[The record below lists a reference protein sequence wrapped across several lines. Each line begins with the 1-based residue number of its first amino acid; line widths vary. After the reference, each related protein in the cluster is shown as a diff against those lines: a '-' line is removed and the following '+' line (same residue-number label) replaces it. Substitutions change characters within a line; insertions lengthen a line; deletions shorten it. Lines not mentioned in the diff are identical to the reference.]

1 MSDEAVR
8 SDSEAGR
15 GNLTRPNGSA
25 SERVDGAERGLL
37 MDWGGVMTHNLF
49 GSFSAFCESEGLD
62 PQALA
67 NAFRGD
73 ERARSML
80 FGYEEGKIAEDEF
93 ERYIGGLLGVASPG
107 GLVDRLFS
115 DVKVDEAMVDAVRT
129 ARAAGVRTGLVSN
142 SWGTTRY
149 PRELLHELFEG
160 IVISGEVG
168 VRKPTLRIYELGAEA
183 IGLPAAACTFV
194 DDLPFNLP
202 PAREL
207 GMNAVHH
214 TSAEQT
220 IAELEA
226 LLGLPLSACA

>member
-1 MSDEAVR
+1 
-8 SDSEAGR
+8 
-15 GNLTRPNGSA
+15 
-25 SERVDGAERGLL
+25 

-49 GSFSAFCESEGLD
+49 GSFASFCEAEGLD
-62 PQALA
+62 PHALA
-67 NAFRGD
+67 NAFRTD
-73 ERARSML
+73 EGARSML
-80 FGYEEGKIAEDEF
+80 FGFEEGKIPEDEF
-93 ERYIGGLLGVASPG
+93 ESYIGALLGVASSR

-115 DVKVDEAMVDAVRT
+115 DMTIDEAMVDAVRT

-142 SWGTTRY
+142 SWGTSRY
-149 PRELLHELFEG
+149 PRDLLDELFEG

-168 VRKPTLRIYELGAEA
+168 VRKPTLKIYELGAEA
-183 IGLPAAACTFV
+183 IALPPASCTFV

-220 IAELEA
+220 IDELER
-226 LLGLPLSACA
+226 LLGLPLSACTKPVHLRPEV

>member
-1 MSDEAVR
+1 MSER
-8 SDSEAGR
+8 SGEGAGAGR
-15 GNLTRPNGSA
+15 VAKAPA
-25 SERVDGAERGLL
+25 ARGLL

-49 GSFSAFCESEGLD
+49 GSFSAFCEAEGLD
-62 PQALA
+62 PHALA
-67 NAFRGD
+67 NAFRADAG
-73 ERARSML
+73 AREML
-80 FGYEEGKIAEDEF
+80 FGFEEGRVPEADF
-93 ERYIGGLLGVASPG
+93 EGYVGGLLGVASAS

-115 DVKVDEAMVDAVRT
+115 DVRIDEAMVDAVRT
-129 ARAAGVRTGLVSN
+129 ARSSGVRTGLVSN

-149 PRELLHELFEG
+149 PRELLGELFDG

-183 IGLPAAACTFV
+183 IELPPAACAFV

-207 GMNAVHH
+207 GMSAVHH

-226 LLGLPLSACA
+226 LLALPLREWA